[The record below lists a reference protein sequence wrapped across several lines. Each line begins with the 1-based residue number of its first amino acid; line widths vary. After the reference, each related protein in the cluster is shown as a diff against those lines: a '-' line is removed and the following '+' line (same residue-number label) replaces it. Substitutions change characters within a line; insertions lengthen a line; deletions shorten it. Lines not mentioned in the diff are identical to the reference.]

1 VLRAWLYE
9 VKPDGT
15 SHLMRPPTGRPM
27 AEIDAG
33 GTLYVSVEGGQN
45 TPAKKYL
52 KAPPAEGMSSDPV
65 TVQMDH
71 RTGFWM
77 VQNSGITNTL
87 RVQQY
92 GLSAVPLR
100 PQTSMPMAGRD
111 GLFRDADWFPRLG
124 GPDRTLAN
132 HLAAFHR
139 LVELRTITLRRVCEW
154 AMRHEVE
161 PYVIIDRQLV
171 PPR

>member
-1 VLRAWLYE
+1 MALPSATPHSGGDVRGGRAGAEGAAALRAWLYE
-9 VKPDGT
+9 VRPDGT
-15 SHLMRPPTGRPM
+15 SHLMGPPTGQPM
-27 AEIDAG
+27 AEIEAG

-45 TPAKKYL
+45 TPARKYL

-111 GLFRDADWFPRLG
+111 VAVWIP
-124 GPDRTLAN
+124 
-132 HLAAFHR
+132 
-139 LVELRTITLRRVCEW
+139 VV
-154 AMRHEVE
+154 
-161 PYVIIDRQLV
+161 
-171 PPR
+171 